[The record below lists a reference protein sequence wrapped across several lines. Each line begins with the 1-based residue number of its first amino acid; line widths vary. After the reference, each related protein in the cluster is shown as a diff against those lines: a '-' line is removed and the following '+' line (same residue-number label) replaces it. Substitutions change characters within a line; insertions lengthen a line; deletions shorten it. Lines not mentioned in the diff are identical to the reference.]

1 MWQCLTVDIE
11 FMVCRCATD
20 GMRPPVDLEDA
31 ALLRRMFLL
40 FHSTSPSPQDA
51 NSERRIT
58 PASPAVRAR
67 LVGLF
72 SRSMPAASMFPDNL
86 RVSPKLVSSQLLPSC
101 C

>member
-1 MWQCLTVDIE
+1 
-11 FMVCRCATD
+11 
-20 GMRPPVDLEDA
+20 MRPPVDLEDA

-40 FHSTSPSPQDA
+40 FHGTSPSPQDA

-86 RVSPKLVSSQLLPSC
+86 RVSPKLLSSQLLPSC